1 MSDHPAAIRSSEAG
15 KKRMKQGKMERLTCA
30 RIPTEVGQ
38 FELCLFENNHDDKEH
53 LALVMGDVADQE
65 QVLVRVHSECF
76 TGDVLGSRR
85 CDCGKQLNQ
94 AMQLIADEGRGI
106 IVYLRQEGRGIGLLS
121 KLRAYNLQDEGYDT
135 VEANLMLGH
144 QADERDYTAASL
156 ILQSLAVKSL
166 RLITN
171 NPTKIEGLQALGINV
186 TDRIPLQP
194 QITADNAEYLI
205 TKVQRMR
212 HLLDLNGWANGDG
225 HPVLST
231 TWENKDALRPSITL
245 SYAQSLDGSI
255 TARRGQPIALSGPEA
270 MTMTHQLRADHD
282 AILVGIGTVLAD
294 DPGLTVRLVNGR
306 DPQPIILDSQ
316 LRFPLAAKMLNNP
329 RPPWIAATAPI
340 DPARREQLAAAGAQ
354 VLVVPPNSQGQV
366 DLPALLAQLRQ
377 RGIERLMVEGGAT
390 IITNF
395 LAAQLA
401 DRIVL
406 TIAPVLVGGLNAVG
420 SLVQPAGTGF
430 PRLHNPRYEQ
440 MGDDLVLSG
449 DVMWAEEKAEI
460 RGQKVEIG

>member
-1 MSDHPAAIRSSEAG
+1 
-15 KKRMKQGKMERLTCA
+15 MERLTCA
-30 RIPTEVGQ
+30 RIPTDVGQ
-38 FELCLFENNHDDKEH
+38 FELCLFENNHDGKEH
-53 LALVMGDVADQE
+53 LALVMGDVAGQE

-85 CDCGKQLNQ
+85 CDCGEQLNR
-94 AMQLIADEGRGI
+94 AMQLIADEGCGI

-144 QADERDYTAASL
+144 QADERDYTAAAL

-171 NPTKIEGLQALGINV
+171 NPTKIESLQALGIEI
-186 TDRIPLQP
+186 TDRVPLQP
-194 QITADNAEYLI
+194 QITADNAEYLM

-225 HPVLST
+225 HRILST
-231 TWENKDALRPSITL
+231 TQESKVRSRPYITL

-255 TARRGQPIALSGPEA
+255 TARRGQPLAISGPESMA
-270 MTMTHQLRADHD
+270 MTHQLRANHD

-306 DPQPIILDSQ
+306 TPQPIILDSQ
-316 LRFPLAAKMLNNP
+316 LRFPLDAKMLNNP
-329 RPPWIAATAPI
+329 RPPWIAAATPI
-340 DPARREQLAAAGAQ
+340 DAARREQLEAAGAQ
-354 VLVVPPNSQGQV
+354 VLAVPPNSQGQV

-377 RGIERLMVEGGAT
+377 RGIERLMVEGGASV
-390 IITNF
+390 ITNF

-420 SLVQPAGTGF
+420 SLIQPARTGF
-430 PRLHNPRYEQ
+430 PRLRSPRYEQ

>member
-1 MSDHPAAIRSSEAG
+1 
-15 KKRMKQGKMERLTCA
+15 MKQRKMERLTCA

-38 FELCLFENNHDDKEH
+38 FELCLFENNHDGKEH
-53 LALVMGDVADQE
+53 LALVMGDVAEQE

-85 CDCGKQLNQ
+85 CDCGEQLNR

-171 NPTKIEGLQALGINV
+171 NPTKIESLQALGIKV
-186 TDRIPLQP
+186 TERIPLQP
-194 QITADNAEYLI
+194 KITADNAEYLV

-225 HPVLST
+225 HHVVST
-231 TWENKDALRPSITL
+231 TQESKNRPRPYITL

-255 TARRGQPIALSGPEA
+255 TARRGQPMALSGPEA

-306 DPQPIILDSQ
+306 TPQPIILDSQ
-316 LRFPLAAKMLNNP
+316 LRFPLDAKMLNNP
-329 RPPWIAATAPI
+329 RPPWIAAATPI
-340 DPARREQLAAAGAQ
+340 DAARREQLEAAGAQ
-354 VLVVPPNSQGQV
+354 VLAVPPNSQGQV
-366 DLPALLAQLRQ
+366 DLPALLAQLHQ
-377 RGIERLMVEGGAT
+377 RGIERLMVEGGASV
-390 IITNF
+390 ITNF

-401 DRIVL
+401 DHIVV

-430 PRLHNPRYEQ
+430 PRLRNPRYEQ
-440 MGDDLVLSG
+440 IGNDLVLSG
-449 DVMWAEEKAEI
+449 DVMWAQE
-460 RGQKVEIG
+460 KVEIG

>member
-1 MSDHPAAIRSSEAG
+1 
-15 KKRMKQGKMERLTCA
+15 MKQEKMERLTCA
-30 RIPTEVGQ
+30 RIPTSVGQ
-38 FELCLFENNHDDKEH
+38 FELCLFENNHDGKEH
-53 LALVMGDVADQE
+53 LALVMGDVAEQE

-85 CDCGKQLNQ
+85 CDCGEQLHR
-94 AMQLIADEGRGI
+94 AMQLIAEEGRGI
-106 IVYLRQEGRGIGLLS
+106 IIYLRQEGRGIGLLS

-144 QADERDYTAASL
+144 HADERDYTAAAL
-156 ILQSLAVKSL
+156 MLQSLGVESL

-171 NPTKIEGLQALGINV
+171 NPTKIESLQALGIKV
-186 TDRIPLQP
+186 ADRVPLQS
-194 QITADNAEYLI
+194 QITAENAEYLV

-212 HLLDLNGWANGDG
+212 HLLDLNGWVNGDG
-225 HPVLST
+225 HDISST
-231 TWENKDALRPSITL
+231 VEESKNRQRQWSSPRPYITL

-255 TARRGQPIALSGPEA
+255 TARRGQPMGLSGPEA

-294 DPGLTVRLVNGR
+294 DPGLTVRLVNSR

-316 LRFPLAAKMLNNP
+316 LRFPLDAKMLNNP
-329 RPPWIAATAPI
+329 RPPWIAAVEPI
-340 DPARREQLAAAGAQ
+340 DPIRREQLETAGAQ
-354 VLVVPPNSQGQV
+354 VLAVPPNSQGQV
-366 DLPALLAQLRQ
+366 DLIPLLAQLRQ
-377 RGIERLMVEGGAT
+377 RGIERLMVEGGAS

-395 LAAQLA
+395 LAAQLVA
-401 DRIVL
+401 CIVL

-420 SLVQPAGTGF
+420 RLVQPHGTDF

-449 DVMWAEEKAEI
+449 DVMWADE
-460 RGQKVEIG
+460 KVEIGGQKAEVG